1 MHFSIEIEIILLF
14 MAIVSVAMGVR
25 YFSQLPYTIALIF
38 AGIILSFFDIFPD
51 IHLTPELIF
60 HVLLP
65 PLLFE
70 AAFNLNTLELR
81 ENIKPILV
89 YAIFGVIVA
98 VFVTGFLLHETFALF
113 GLEIAMPLIAC
124 LLFAAVISSTDPI
137 SVLAIFKQLG
147 VPKRLSSIIEGESL
161 LNDGVSVVVY
171 GIILSAVISHSHFN
185 LVYGVKEFVAVAFGG
200 ALIGTI
206 LGLTFSRITALIDD
220 HLIEITLTT
229 ILTYLSYI
237 VAEYFEVSGVISVIA
252 AGLMVGT
259 YGTKIGMS
267 PTTRVSVKDFWDYI
281 AFIINSV
288 VFFIIGLEVGIVN
301 IFTNFHYIIIAI
313 ISVLVGRVI
322 SILFLTQIINRID
335 KKIEFKW
342 QAVFIWGG
350 VRGALAMALAL
361 AIPKDYEFRDIILIM
376 TFGVV
381 GFSLI
386 VQGLSIGNLLKIL
399 KIGGRDKN
407 LESYELEKGKLIAIN
422 GAFQELEGMYKDA
435 LISTHVYN
443 LLSEY
448 TTKDMEKAKDII
460 EQLAKEANVKDY
472 EFKTSLKRLLLKQKD
487 SIQESMKH
495 GIISIHVGEKL
506 INTVNKEILFLD

>member
-1 MHFSIEIEIILLF
+1 MMVII
-14 MAIVSVAMGVR
+14 SVAMGVR
-25 YFSQLPYTIALIF
+25 YFSTLPYTIALIF

-51 IHLTPELIF
+51 IRLTPELIF

-70 AAFNLNTLELR
+70 AAFNLNANELK
-81 ENIKPILV
+81 ENLKPVLI
-89 YAIFGVIVA
+89 YAVFGVLIA
-98 VFVTGFLLHETFALF
+98 VFVTAFLLQGSFSLFESSTGMPLLAFLLF
-113 GLEIAMPLIAC
+113 G
-124 LLFAAVISSTDPI
+124 AVISSTDPI

-147 VPKRLSSIIEGESL
+147 VPKRLASIIEGESL

-171 GIILSAVISHSHFN
+171 GIILSAVVSHSHFN
-185 LVYGVKEFVAVAFGG
+185 LVTGLKEFVAVAFGG
-200 ALIGTI
+200 AIVGGI
-206 LGLTFSRITALIDD
+206 LGLTFSRITALVDD

-237 VAEYFEVSGVISVIA
+237 AAEYFQVSGVISVIT
-252 AGLMVGT
+252 AGLMVGN

-281 AFIINSV
+281 AFVINSV
-288 VFFIIGLEVGIVN
+288 VFFIIGLEVGIVH
-301 IFTNFHYIIIAI
+301 IFTNFHYIIAAI
-313 ISVLVGRVI
+313 ISVLIGRTV
-322 SILFLTQIINRID
+322 SMLVLTQVVNRID
-335 KKIEFKW
+335 KKIDFKW
-342 QAVFIWGG
+342 QAIFIWGG

-361 AIPKDYEFRDIILIM
+361 AIPTDYEYRNLILIM

-386 VQGLSIGNLLKIL
+386 VQGLSIGRLLKYL

-407 LESYELEKGKLIAIN
+407 LETYELEKGKVIAIN
-422 GAFQELEGMYKDA
+422 GASQELESMYKDA
-435 LISTHVYN
+435 LISTHVYH

-448 TTKDMEKAKDII
+448 NTKDMEKAKEII
-460 EQLAKEANVKDY
+460 EELAKDPNVKDY

-495 GIISIHVGEKL
+495 GIISMHVGET
-506 INTVNKEILFLD
+506 IIDTVNKEILFLTKND